1 MILRPASYRRPKATI
16 RNTKEVT
23 DDLKD
28 AQSVIRKVM
37 EGNAILESALDAEL
51 GSLTWGGAWADDRVV
66 NLACVQG
73 NLRGDCI
80 N

>member
-1 MILRPASYRRPKATI
+1 MIHRPASYRRPKATI

-51 GSLTWGGAWADDRVV
+51 GSLTWGGGMGRR
-66 NLACVQG
+66 QG
-73 NLRGDCI
+73 GESRMCAG
-80 N
+80 